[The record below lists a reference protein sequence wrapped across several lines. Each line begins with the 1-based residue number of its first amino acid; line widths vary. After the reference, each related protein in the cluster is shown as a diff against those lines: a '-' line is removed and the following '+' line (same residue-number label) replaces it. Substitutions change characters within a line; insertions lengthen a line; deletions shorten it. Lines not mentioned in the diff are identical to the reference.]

1 VGPVV
6 IPGHAA
12 SSKAVADPAPA
23 DAAAPAGGNAAA
35 SAAAPAGGDA
45 PASGDAAASAGAPA
59 EAGSAGGT
67 DGAARPAAKR
77 TATRRRRKPASQ
89 DDVQA
94 AEPVNGT
101 VLEGASEITEA
112 PAATS

>member
-23 DAAAPAGGNAAA
+23 DAAAPAGG
-35 SAAAPAGGDA
+35 DA
-45 PASGDAAASAGAPA
+45 LASGDAAASAGAPA

-67 DGAARPAAKR
+67 DGGARPAAKR

-89 DDVQA
+89 DDAQA

>member
-1 VGPVV
+1 M
-6 IPGHAA
+6 
-12 SSKAVADPAPA
+12 ADPAPA

-35 SAAAPAGGDA
+35 SAAAPA
-45 PASGDAAASAGAPA
+45 SGDGAASADTPA
-59 EAGSAGGT
+59 AAGSADGT
-67 DGAARPAAKR
+67 DGADRPAAKR

-89 DDVQA
+89 DDAQA